1 MILSVEGLSTKN
13 KRLSNISFQIKK
25 GEIVGIYGLRDQG
38 QTLLLE
44 TIFGAY
50 KRTTGEIKLEGKKV
64 KIKSPVDALRQGIV
78 YVPNRGIKTVFPFK
92 SVVENL
98 ILQFSNFK
106 ESGIFIRER
115 TEKLFVEEIVRKFTV
130 RGYLSIDEKLS
141 SLSGGNM
148 QKVLIARAMILRPK
162 LLMLIEPTEG
172 IDIGAKQE
180 VKELILQAAKEGT
193 AVIIVTSE
201 IDDIIELCN
210 RVIVIRDGKIRNIME
225 ANEENRRAIIE
236 ESIA

>member
-1 MILSVEGLSTKN
+1 
-13 KRLSNISFQIKK
+13 
-25 GEIVGIYGLRDQG
+25 
-38 QTLLLE
+38 
-44 TIFGAY
+44 
-50 KRTTGEIKLEGKKV
+50 
-64 KIKSPVDALRQGIV
+64 
-78 YVPNRGIKTVFPFK
+78 VPNRGIKTVFPFK

>member
-1 MILSVEGLSTKN
+1 M
-13 KRLSNISFQIKK
+13 
-25 GEIVGIYGLRDQG
+25 
-38 QTLLLE
+38 
-44 TIFGAY
+44 
-50 KRTTGEIKLEGKKV
+50 
-64 KIKSPVDALRQGIV
+64 
-78 YVPNRGIKTVFPFK
+78 PNRGIKTVFPFK